1 MGPDAP
7 LSRRAA
13 GAIGGLVSHIPGIA
27 NLAVVLRTIQ
37 ELKRV
42 KRTGW
47 IDRGVPLAEVESVA
61 DHSYLTALIA
71 WMASID
77 DPTLDSD
84 RILKLAMV
92 HDLAESIVGDAP
104 PYEAH
109 QVPDRSDLDALR
121 AFFSVH
127 HQRSDGNAAAKRA
140 GEHEAFLR
148 LASGMPPGTRTELSS
163 LWDEYETQSTP
174 EARFVKD
181 VDRLEAYLQ
190 ALHYTVGDPDLPLW
204 GFTDMADN
212 EIDHPTLTAIRDA
225 AATET

>member
-1 MGPDAP
+1 MTQI
-7 LSRRAA
+7 S
-13 GAIGGLVSHIPGIA
+13 GIA
-27 NLAVVLRTIQ
+27 DLAAVLRTMQ

-47 IDRGVPLAEVESVA
+47 IDRGVPVAAVESVA

-77 DPTLDSD
+77 DPALDSD
-84 RILKLAMV
+84 RVLKLAII

-109 QVPDRSDLDALR
+109 EVPDRSDIDALR
-121 AFFSVH
+121 AFFSVR
-127 HQRSDGNAAAKRA
+127 HQRSPAGTTAKKM
-140 GEHEAFLR
+140 GEHGAFQR
-148 LASGMPPGTRTELSS
+148 LASGMPPGTRSELSS
-163 LWDEYETQSTP
+163 LWAEYEGQATP

-190 ALHYTVGDPDLPLW
+190 ALHYAEADPDLPLW

-225 AATET
+225 SAAPD

>member
-1 MGPDAP
+1 M
-7 LSRRAA
+7 SR
-13 GAIGGLVSHIPGIA
+13 ISGIA
-27 NLAVVLRTIQ
+27 NLAVVLRTVQ

-47 IDRGVPLAEVESVA
+47 IDRGVPLADVESVA

-77 DPTLDSD
+77 DPALDSD

-109 QVPDRSDLDALR
+109 EVPDRSDIDALQ
-121 AFFSVH
+121 AFFSVR
-127 HQRSDGNAAAKRA
+127 HQRSAEGAIAKKA
-140 GEHEAFLR
+140 GEHEAFLH
-148 LASGMPPGTRTELSS
+148 LAVGMPPGTRSELSS
-163 LWDEYETQSTP
+163 LWAEYEAQSTP

-190 ALHYTVGDPDLPLW
+190 ALHYAEGDPDLPLW

-212 EIDHPTLTAIRDA
+212 EIDHPSLTAIRDA
-225 AATET
+225 STSFD

>member
-1 MGPDAP
+1 M
-7 LSRRAA
+7 
-13 GAIGGLVSHIPGIA
+13 PGIA
-27 NLAVVLRTIQ
+27 DLAVVLRTVQ

-47 IDRGVPLAEVESVA
+47 IDRGVPPGEVESVA

-84 RILKLAMV
+84 RVLKLAII

-109 QVPDRSDLDALR
+109 EVPDRADIDALR
-121 AFFSVH
+121 AFFSVRH
-127 HQRSDGNAAAKRA
+127 TRTVEGAAAKKA
-140 GEHEAFLR
+140 GEHEAFQR
-148 LASGMPPGTRTELSS
+148 LARGMLPGTRSELSS
-163 LWDEYETQSTP
+163 LWEEYETQSTP

-190 ALHYTVGDPDLPLW
+190 ALHYADGDPTLPLW
-204 GFTDMADN
+204 GFTDMADH
-212 EIDHPTLTAIRDA
+212 EIDHPILTAIHDA
-225 AATET
+225 STSPD

>member
-1 MGPDAP
+1 
-7 LSRRAA
+7 
-13 GAIGGLVSHIPGIA
+13 VSKSTEMA
-27 NLAVVLRTIQ
+27 SVAVVLRTVQ

-71 WMASID
+71 WTASID
-77 DPTLDSD
+77 DPELDSA
-84 RILKLAMV
+84 RVLKLAII

-109 QVPDRSDLDALR
+109 DVPDRSDSDALR
-121 AFFSVH
+121 AFFSVR
-127 HQRSDGNAAAKRA
+127 HQRSDGNAAAKKA
-140 GEHEAFLR
+140 GEHEAFLH
-148 LASGMPPGTRTELSS
+148 LASGLPSGARAELTA
-163 LWDEYETQSTP
+163 LWEEYEAQSTP

-190 ALHYTVGDPDLPLW
+190 ALHYAAGDPNLPLW
-204 GFTDMADN
+204 GFTDMARN
-212 EIDHPTLTAIRDA
+212 EIDHPTLTAIRNASADQS
-225 AATET
+225 

>member
-1 MGPDAP
+1 MRQPTT
-7 LSRRAA
+7 SA
-13 GAIGGLVSHIPGIA
+13 G
-27 NLAVVLRTIQ
+27 LAGVFRTIQ

-42 KRTGW
+42 RRTGW

-77 DPTLDSD
+77 DPALDSD
-84 RILKLAMV
+84 RVLKLAMV

-109 QVPDRSDLDALR
+109 EVPDRSNLEAVR
-121 AFFSVH
+121 AFFSVRH
-127 HQRSDGNAAAKRA
+127 NRSPVQSAAKKA
-140 GEHEAFLR
+140 GEHEAFLE
-148 LASGMPPGTRTELSS
+148 LAAGMPPGTQSELSS
-163 LWDEYETQSTP
+163 LWAEYEGQSTP

-190 ALHYTVGDPDLPLW
+190 ALHYGEHDPDLPLW

-212 EIDHPTLTAIRDA
+212 EIAHPTLTAIRDA
-225 AATET
+225 STDTS

>member
-1 MGPDAP
+1 M
-7 LSRRAA
+7 SQ
-13 GAIGGLVSHIPGIA
+13 VPGFA
-27 NLAVVLRTIQ
+27 DLAVVLRTVQ

-77 DPTLDSD
+77 DPALDSD
-84 RILKLAMV
+84 RVLKLAMV

-109 QVPDRSDLDALR
+109 DVPDRFDLYALR
-121 AFFSVH
+121 AFFSVRH
-127 HQRSDGNAAAKRA
+127 TRTAEGAAAKKA
-140 GEHEAFLR
+140 SEHEAFQLLTR
-148 LASGMPPGTRTELSS
+148 GMPPGTQSELSS
-163 LWDEYETQSTP
+163 LWDEYEGQSTP

-181 VDRLEAYLQ
+181 IDRLEAYLQ
-190 ALHYTVGDPDLPLW
+190 ALHYAEGDPTLPLW
-204 GFTDMADN
+204 GFTDMANN
-212 EIDHPTLTAIRDA
+212 EIDHPTVTAIRDA
-225 AATET
+225 STSPD